1 MASLSQHPSMQFKG
15 TFYWAAFSLMLLAFI
30 CLSTFIA
37 HHPILKLDVDISTF
51 VQKYHSNWLD
61 EVMIAISFFG
71 ELPYS
76 LIAVLLAAAVFYI
89 THFRREAYYTAS
101 ILLSGL
107 IILLIKNL
115 VDRPRP
121 TSFYVRLVGINRFQS
136 FPSGHVLSYTLFFG
150 FLLILM
156 FTLKGVPKLIK
167 NLLIIFALVYLITI
181 PFSRIYLGAHWF
193 TDVLGGF
200 ILGLALLFPLCYFYF
215 KGKNPLEIKRESK
228 STG

>member
-1 MASLSQHPSMQFKG
+1 MHFKG
-15 TFYWAAFSLMLLAFI
+15 TFFWVIFTSLLVAFI
-30 CLSTFIA
+30 CLSVFIA
-37 HHPILKLDVDISTF
+37 HHPIIQSDIAISNYL
-51 VQKYHSNWLD
+51 QQYHANWLD
-61 EVMIAISFFG
+61 KVMTGISFFG

-76 LIAVLLAAAVFYI
+76 LISVLLAAAIFYV
-89 THFRREAYYTAS
+89 TRYRREAYYTAS

-107 IILLIKNL
+107 IILLVKQL

-121 TSFYVRLVGINRFQS
+121 TSLYVRLVGVNRFQS

-156 FTLKGVPKLIK
+156 FTLKGVPNLIK
-167 NLLIIFALVYLITI
+167 NVLIFVSTFYIVTI

-200 ILGLALLFPLCYFYF
+200 LLGLCLLFPLCYFYF
-215 KGKNPLEIKRESK
+215 RGKDKSEIERSSILKN
-228 STG
+228 